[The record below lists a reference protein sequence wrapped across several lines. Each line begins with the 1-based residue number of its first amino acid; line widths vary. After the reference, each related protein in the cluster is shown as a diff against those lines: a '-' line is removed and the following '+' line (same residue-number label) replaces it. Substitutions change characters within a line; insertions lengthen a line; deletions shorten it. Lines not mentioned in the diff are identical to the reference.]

1 MFWQVL
7 CCGGVLSICYDCL
20 VLDTGRIY
28 RLKARPFLK
37 WAGGKGQ
44 LLPQIEGYL
53 PQALKAGKIK
63 RYVEPFIGSGAL
75 FFYVAQRYVIDE
87 FVIADIN
94 PELVMVYRV
103 IQQDVAA
110 LMALLEEIQRYY
122 WGLSDTARKEYFYE
136 TRSRFNIQR
145 HTIDSNHY
153 SPAWIDRTAQLIF
166 LNRTC
171 FNGLFRV
178 NRKGEFNVPMGRY
191 KNPRICD
198 AENLK
203 AVSGLLRHTKI
214 LQGDFEVC
222 KTVVDKE
229 TFVYFDPP
237 YRPVSETA
245 NFTSYA
251 RQGFGDNEQLRLRD
265 FFQFLDKKGAKL
277 MLSNSDSEFFDT
289 AYEDY
294 VVSRIDAKRNIN
306 SNKSKR
312 GKVKEV
318 LIRNYD

>member
-1 MFWQVL
+1 LPRFGF
-7 CCGGVLSICYDCL
+7 CGDGLQILKDC
-20 VLDTGRIY
+20 
-28 RLKARPFLK
+28 RLKAKPFLK

-53 PQALKAGKIK
+53 PQALKAGNIK
-63 RYVEPFIGSGAL
+63 RYVEPFVGSGAL
-75 FFYVAQRYVIDE
+75 FFYVAQRYAVDE
-87 FVIADIN
+87 FIIADVN
-94 PELVMVYRV
+94 PELVMAYRV

-110 LMALLEEIQRYY
+110 LIALLEGIQSYY

-136 TRSRFNIQR
+136 ARSRFNLQR
-145 HTIDSNHY
+145 NKIDFNRY
-153 SPAWIDRTAQLIF
+153 SQAWIDRTAQLLF

-198 AENLK
+198 AQNLK
-203 AVSGLLRHTKI
+203 AVSGLLQQTKI
-214 LQGDFEVC
+214 LQGDFEAC
-222 KTVVDKE
+222 ENLIDKNS
-229 TFVYFDPP
+229 FVYFDPP

-265 FFQFLDKKGAKL
+265 FFQRLDKKGAKL
-277 MLSNSDSEFFDT
+277 MLSNSDSKFFDM
-289 AYEDY
+289 AYQDY
-294 VVSRIDAKRNIN
+294 VVSRINAKRNIN

-312 GKVKEV
+312 GVVKEV
-318 LIRNYD
+318 LIRNYIK